1 MLTIT
6 EFRAILKIFC
16 SIFFLSYNVETS
28 IPISSWPNNRM
39 PQKVTKALTD
49 WTRIET
55 SQHVSSMSRLIFQ
68 LWIIFISQQ
77 LIPILSQVS
86 ISISNGIDCRSLS
99 SLIKLRIDFLISL
112 PNSTVVSVEIDFLN
126 RSEVFAIL
134 DEFNRCSV
142 SQQIEP
148 VQCNNIK
155 LCTS

>member
-1 MLTIT
+1 M
-6 EFRAILKIFC
+6 FY
-16 SIFFLSYNVETS
+16 LSYNVETS

-39 PQKVTKALTD
+39 PQKVTKVLTD
-49 WTRIET
+49 WPLIET
-55 SQHVSSMSRLIFQ
+55 SQHVSNMSRPIFQ
-68 LWIIFISQQ
+68 FWIISQQ

-86 ISISNGIDCRSLS
+86 ISFSNWIDCWGLLS
-99 SLIKLRIDFLISL
+99 YLFKQRIDFLISL

-148 VQCNNIK
+148 VQKKYQIM
-155 LCTS
+155 